1 MPQLLNSAQSGRPI
15 DVLGLNMAYGLDYV
29 SAFIF
34 GLPRGTNFIED
45 VGARD
50 VWLARY
56 LKSHPN
62 QYMFWLLDAPKIR
75 IWLSKLR
82 IHVVPSWV
90 WKAREDLDQWA
101 LRIVN
106 QTEKAMSE
114 VAADDMKDGD
124 FPVVYHQLKTSM
136 VKEDRQLGQTLHA
149 KTPWERPS
157 QLASEC
163 LDHLGIPLC
172 FRYNCA
178 IEEADITV
186 QLPRVMYSV
195 RFLDIHRG

>member
-1 MPQLLNSAQSGRPI
+1 
-15 DVLGLNMAYGLDYV
+15 MAYGLDYV
-29 SAFIF
+29 SAFTF

-45 VGARD
+45 VGARG

-62 QYMFWLLDAPKIR
+62 QYMFWLQDAPKMR
-75 IWLSKLR
+75 FWLSK
-82 IHVVPSWV
+82 IGVHVVPLWV
-90 WKAREDLDQWA
+90 WKAREDFDQWA

-106 QTEKAMSE
+106 LTEEAMSE

-124 FPVVYHQLKTSM
+124 FPVVYNQLKIASA
-136 VKEDRQLGQTLHA
+136 KEDQQEAQSLHA
-149 KTPWERPS
+149 SIPSERPS

-178 IEEADITV
+178 VEEADIIV
-186 QLPRVMYSV
+186 QLRPVMCSV
-195 RFLDIHRG
+195 RSLRMHRDFAETCQA

>member
-1 MPQLLNSAQSGRPI
+1 MPQLLNSAQSGKPI

-29 SAFIF
+29 SAFTF
-34 GLPRGTNFIED
+34 GLARGTNFIED
-45 VGARD
+45 VRERD

-62 QYMFWLLDAPKIR
+62 QYMFWLLDAPKTR
-75 IWLSKLR
+75 LWLSKLGV
-82 IHVVPSWV
+82 HVVPQWV

-106 QTEKAMSE
+106 QTEEAMSE
-114 VAADDMKDGD
+114 VATDDMKDGD
-124 FPVVYHQLKTSM
+124 FPVVYNQLKIAR
-136 VKEDRQLGQTLHA
+136 VKEDQQGAQTLHA
-149 KTPWERPS
+149 KIPSERPS

-172 FRYNCA
+172 FRLHST
-178 IEEADITV
+178 IEEADIPV
-186 QLPRVMYSV
+186 QLRRVMYSV
-195 RFLDIHRG
+195 RVLDIHRG